1 MILSVAVSRREE
13 SQLSGPHAT
22 GANTRKALG
31 HECGAGVPLAGE
43 PFSVGSAGVYTRPSQ
58 YYSVTVMFA
67 RISLAHP
74 GSHS

>member
-1 MILSVAVSRREE
+1 MTLSVGVSRREE

-43 PFSVGSAGVYTRPSQ
+43 PFSVGSAGV
-58 YYSVTVMFA
+58 
-67 RISLAHP
+67 
-74 GSHS
+74 